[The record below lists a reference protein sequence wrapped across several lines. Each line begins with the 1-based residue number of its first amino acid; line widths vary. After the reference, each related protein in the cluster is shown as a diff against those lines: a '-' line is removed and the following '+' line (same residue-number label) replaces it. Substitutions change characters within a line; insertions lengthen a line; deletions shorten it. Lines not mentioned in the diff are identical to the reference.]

1 MKIIILSVSKKDNI
15 WNEGEEMYVKRLS
28 RFTDLGIEKI
38 SHSNLEV
45 ESEKLLSKISPTDYV
60 ILLDESGSNIS
71 SLGFAD
77 LIAEKQNDSVKR
89 MIFIIGG
96 AYGVSDEIKTRAN
109 YTMSFGK
116 MVWPHALCRAMLLE
130 QIYRAYTI
138 LNNVPYHN
146 E

>member
-15 WNEGEEMYVKRLS
+15 WNEGEEMYMKRLT
-28 RFTDLGIEKI
+28 RFTDLNIEKI
-38 SHSNLEV
+38 SHSNLET
-45 ESEKLLSKISPTDYV
+45 ETEKLLSKVVPTDYV
-60 ILLDESGSNIS
+60 VLLDENGSNIS
-71 SLGFAD
+71 SLDFAT
-77 LIAEKQNDSVKR
+77 LIDEKQNDSVKR
-89 MIFIIGG
+89 VVFIIGG

-130 QIYRAYTI
+130 QIYRTYTI
-138 LNNVPYHN
+138 LNRVPYHN